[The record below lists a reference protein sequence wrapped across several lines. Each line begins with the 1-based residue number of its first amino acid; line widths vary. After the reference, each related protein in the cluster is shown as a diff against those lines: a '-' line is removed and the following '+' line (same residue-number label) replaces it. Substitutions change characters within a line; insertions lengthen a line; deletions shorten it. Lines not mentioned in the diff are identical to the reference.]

1 MFRFVFLLP
10 VLLLFAPSAFG
21 WGCEGHQMIAL
32 IARAH
37 LTLAVSSA
45 VDHLLKDNP
54 IDPALNRFC
63 QGRPADP
70 MADSATWADDV
81 KEPEKTQV
89 WHYIDITLALHQ
101 PAGIGP
107 YCPPIG
113 PSVDGKDRPGCVTD
127 AMEYEW
133 LILRDQV
140 RSSSERAT
148 ALRYMI
154 HLVGDVH
161 QPLHAENNDDQGG
174 NCTVLQFFG
183 EARPINLHAIWDYKL
198 IQHQLKLKKMT
209 LPEYAAELDERFAVK
224 WPGWSRA
231 KIDFIAWAWES
242 HDLAE
247 PVAYGKLK
255 PPIPVQP
262 LHTTATCDGQRE
274 KATALKLSVREA
286 YFREAM
292 PVIDERLS
300 KAAYRLG
307 ALLNQSF

>member
-1 MFRFVFLLP
+1 MIRFFFLLL
-10 VLLLFAPSAFG
+10 VLPLSAPSAFA

-37 LTLAVSSA
+37 LTRAVSNA
-45 VDHLLKDNP
+45 ADQLLMDNP
-54 IDPALNRFC
+54 IDPALSRFC
-63 QGRPADP
+63 QDRLADP
-70 MADSATWADDV
+70 MADAATWADDV
-81 KEPEKTQV
+81 KGPERTAV
-89 WHYIDITLALHQ
+89 WHYIDIPLALHQ
-101 PAGIGP
+101 AASIGL

-113 PSVDGKDRPGCVTD
+113 PSVDGKNRPGCVTD

-133 LILRDQV
+133 SILRDKT
-140 RSSSERAT
+140 RSSAERAT

-154 HLVGDVH
+154 HFVGDVH

-174 NCTVLQFFG
+174 NCTAVQFFG
-183 EARPINLHAIWDYKL
+183 EDRPVNLHAIWDYKL
-198 IQHQLKLKKMT
+198 IQHQLELKRMT
-209 LPEYAAELDERFAVK
+209 QPEYVAELDKRFAGK
-224 WPGWSRA
+224 WPEWSRA
-231 KIDFIAWAWES
+231 KTDFIAWAWES

-262 LHTTATCDGQRE
+262 LNTTATCNAQRE

-292 PVIDERLS
+292 PVIDERLA
-300 KAAYRLG
+300 KAAYRLA